1 MARSGY
7 QIRWMTA
14 LPDGLTLEQDRDL
27 VGRERRPRARQVI
40 LTLLAVFLLLAL
52 LNLFGQR
59 PSTATARSAD
69 ATLEVYSPA
78 RVRGGL
84 LFEARLHLKALREIK
99 DATVVLDSGWL
110 EGMTLNT
117 IEPSPIGEAS
127 RDGRLAL
134 DLGHVPAGDDHLL
147 FLQFQVNPTNIGRRP
162 TDIDVYDGDRLLLHV
177 DRTITVW
184 P

>member
-1 MARSGY
+1 MS
-7 QIRWMTA
+7 T
-14 LPDGLTLEQDRDL
+14 PPEGLTLEHNRDL
-27 VGRERRPRARQVI
+27 VGHERRHIVRWA
-40 LTLLAVFLLLAL
+40 LAGLLAAFVVLGL

-59 PSTATARSAD
+59 PSSTTVSAATAE
-69 ATLEVYSPA
+69 LKLYSPE

-84 LFEARLHLKALREIK
+84 IFESRFHVTALDEIR
-99 DATVVLDSGWL
+99 DATVVLDPGWL

-117 IEPSPIGEAS
+117 VEPAPVGEAS

-134 DLGHVPAGDDHLL
+134 ELGHIPAGGDYLL
-147 FLQFQVNPTNIGRRP
+147 FLQFQVNPTNVGRRSA
-162 TDIDVYDGDRLLLHV
+162 DVDLYDGDRLLLHV